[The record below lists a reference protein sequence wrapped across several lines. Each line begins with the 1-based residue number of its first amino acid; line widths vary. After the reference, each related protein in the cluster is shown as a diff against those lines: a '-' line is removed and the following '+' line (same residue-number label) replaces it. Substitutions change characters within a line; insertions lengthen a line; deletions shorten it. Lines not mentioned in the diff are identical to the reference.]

1 MSRGDVTRAEGS
13 WPAPTYAWYVV
24 AVLAVAN
31 AVSFID
37 RLILSLLV
45 PVIKADLQLSDTE
58 ISLLQGFAFALF
70 YTLMGLPLARWAD
83 ARSRKWL
90 VTVGVAFWSAM
101 TALCGLA
108 RGFWQLFAARVGVG
122 CGEATLS
129 PSAYSMLADYFPPH
143 KLALPIG
150 VFSAGIT
157 AGMGLALIGGAAAIQ
172 MVTGLGEVNVPVLG
186 SLGGWRLVF
195 VIVGALGIIVIA
207 LMLTVREPARR
218 DASGRVA
225 AVGTPASVPLR
236 EVFGYLRAHWR
247 LYALTLMGFGM
258 TSVSIYGILS
268 WTPTFYVRSYGLT
281 IPQAGYLM
289 GLVALVGGVSGSFAG
304 GWIADRLAL
313 RDDPNAKLRVLLVC
327 CCFLLPAGALSPL
340 MPTVQLALGVLFF
353 TFFFGSAATG
363 PTGSF
368 VQIITPNR
376 MRAQMGAVYQLALNL
391 VGLGLGPTAVALFTD
406 YVFGDENMVR
416 YSIVAVVMIFNP
428 LAIVLSFFALRHYA
442 GGGAQVTEPQAGG
455 GPT

>member
-1 MSRGDVTRAEGS
+1 MNRDTDP
-13 WPAPTYAWYVV
+13 WPPSAYAWYVV
-24 AVLAVAN
+24 VVLAIAN

-45 PVIKADLQLSDTE
+45 PAIKADLNLSDTE

-90 VTVGVAFWSAM
+90 ITAGVAFWSAM
-101 TALCGLA
+101 TALCGVA
-108 RGFWQLFAARVGVG
+108 RDFWPLFAARVGVG
-122 CGEATLS
+122 AGEATLS
-129 PSAYSMLADYFPPH
+129 PSAYSILADYFPPD

-172 MVTGLGEVNVPVLG
+172 TVTGLGEVQVPLLG

-195 VIVGALGIIVIA
+195 VIVGALGIIVIG

-218 DASGRVA
+218 DAGGRVA
-225 AVGTPASVPLR
+225 GAGEPSSVPLG
-236 EVFGYLRAHWR
+236 EVFAYLREHWR
-247 LYALTLMGFGM
+247 LYALTMIGYGM
-258 TSVSIYGILS
+258 TSVSAYGILS
-268 WTPTFYVRSYGLT
+268 WTPTFYVRSYELT
-281 IPQAGYLM
+281 IPTAGYLI
-289 GLVALVGGVSGSFAG
+289 GLVALVGGISGSFAG
-304 GWIADRLAL
+304 GLAADWLAR

-327 CCFLLPAGALSPL
+327 CVFLLPAGALSPL
-340 MPTVQLALGVLFF
+340 MPNVQLALSLLFF
-353 TFFFGSAATG
+353 TFFFGAAATG

-368 VQIITPNR
+368 IQIITPNR
-376 MRAQMGAVYQLALNL
+376 MRAQLGAVYQLALNL

-406 YVFGDENMVR
+406 FVFGDEAMVR
-416 YSIVAVVMIFNP
+416 YSIVAVVVIFNP
-428 LAIVLSFFALRHYA
+428 LAIGLSYLALRHYA
-442 GGGAQVTEPQAGG
+442 AGGGPAMRADQAGG